1 MKNTNILNLFRE
13 KNIVLPLLLLKNY
26 KKFNLE
32 LNEFIFLIYLYNLG
46 DKTVFNPNQ
55 FSNDLNID
63 LPEVMS
69 LIGILTDKN
78 LIKVEVLKNDK
89 GLMEEVILLD
99 DFYNKITY
107 VLIEEYNQ
115 GDKEKENNVFS
126 MIEKEFARTLSS
138 IEIEIIKAW
147 LDHHFSEELIKE
159 ALKEAVFNGVSNLKY
174 MDKILYEWEKAGIKT
189 VNDVEERRK
198 KFQKNKEKENDVDID
213 IVDWDW
219 FESEE

>member
-126 MIEKEFARTLSS
+126 MIEKEFARTLR
-138 IEIEIIKAW
+138 
-147 LDHHFSEELIKE
+147 
-159 ALKEAVFNGVSNLKY
+159 
-174 MDKILYEWEKAGIKT
+174 T
-189 VNDVEERRK
+189 C
-198 KFQKNKEKENDVDID
+198 
-213 IVDWDW
+213 
-219 FESEE
+219 

>member
-115 GDKEKENNVFS
+115 GDN
-126 MIEKEFARTLSS
+126 
-138 IEIEIIKAW
+138 EIIKSW
-147 LDHHFSEELIKE
+147 LENGYTEELVKE
-159 ALKEAVFNGVSNLKY
+159 AVREAVFNGVSNLKY